1 MKPTVKTK
9 RYYESDFAFL
19 IKAALYLM
27 LGLTWLSVN
36 GSRMI
41 PVGVILGFVFS
52 KVDVL
57 RIDRKIEYALL
68 VVGALLGLVFT
79 GIGLTISIT
88 L

>member
-1 MKPTVKTK
+1 MKNAPRK

-19 IKAALYLM
+19 VKAALYLI

-36 GSRMI
+36 GHRVV
-41 PVGVILGFVFS
+41 PVGVILGFAFS
-52 KVDVL
+52 KVDAL

-79 GIGLTISIT
+79 GIGLTISINI
-88 L
+88 

>member
-1 MKPTVKTK
+1 MKPAGKTK

-19 IKAALYLM
+19 VKAALYLI
-27 LGLTWLSVN
+27 LGLTWLSIN
-36 GSRMI
+36 GHRVI
-41 PVGVILGFVFS
+41 PIGVILGFIFT
-52 KVDVL
+52 KVDAL